1 MNQSIAMIFHHSE
14 EQELLLQ
21 GFRKFL
27 EKEVQPLAER
37 FRDQLIPV
45 EEMRR
50 IQRAMSDFGVG
61 AGVVDVELGGLGV
74 DAVTSGLL
82 QFELSRVSPDVAV
95 TSLIQMI
102 TGKLLNFVPATFR
115 DQVAADVLA
124 VNRFGCVGMSEPD
137 AGSQVTAVR
146 CRAVEEADHYVING
160 EKLWISNGGY
170 SDFLFLLA
178 RFNDDPVGGLGLIMV
193 NRDQGYETSDI
204 EKMGL
209 NSQSTAQVVFQDV
222 RVPKEQLMVAPGD
235 AMKTLFVSLAG
246 SRPVVALMALGVAQ
260 ASLDASVMYAQDRVQ
275 WGKPIAGHQLISAKL
290 GEMATKIE
298 AGKLLAL
305 SALAQV
311 DRKERSDTA
320 AAMAKWFGTEMACEV
335 VAEAMQIHG
344 GNGIT
349 KEYPIEYMY
358 RAVRPFMV
366 TEGTNEIQKLSI
378 GRALTGIDAFG

>member
-1 MNQSIAMIFHHSE
+1 MNQSITMTFHYSE

>member
-1 MNQSIAMIFHHSE
+1 MTFHYSE

-45 EEMRR
+45 EDMRR

>member
-1 MNQSIAMIFHHSE
+1 MNFQLSE
-14 EQELLLQ
+14 EQLLLIA
-21 GFRKFL
+21 GFQKFL
-27 EKEVQPLAER
+27 DREVKPLALR
-37 FRDQLIPV
+37 YRDELIPLS
-45 EEMRR
+45 EMQS
-50 IQRAMSDFGVG
+50 IQRAMIDFGAG
-61 AGVVDVELGGLGV
+61 AGVVDEQLGGLGV

-82 QFELSRVSPDVAV
+82 QFELSRSSPDIAV
-95 TSLIQMI
+95 TALIQNI
-102 TGKLLNFVPATFR
+102 VGKLLKYVPEPLR
-115 DQVAADVLA
+115 ERYIEDVLS

-146 CRAVEEADHYVING
+146 CRASEDGDDYIING

-170 SDFLFLLA
+170 SDFIFLLA
-178 RFNDDPVGGLGLIMV
+178 RFNDDPAGGLGLILV
-193 NRDQGYETSDI
+193 ERQHGYQTSDI

-222 RVPKEQLMVAPGD
+222 RVPKTNMMVAPGE
-235 AMKTLFVSLAG
+235 AMKALFISLAG
-246 SRPVVALMALGVAQ
+246 SRPLVSLMALGVAQ
-260 ASLDASVMYAQDRVQ
+260 AALDESIRYAQDRSQ
-275 WGKPIAGHQLISAKL
+275 FGKPIAGHQLISAKL

-305 SALAQV
+305 QALSQV
-311 DRKERSDTA
+311 DRGERSDVS
-320 AAMAKWFGTEMACEV
+320 AAMSKWFGTQMACEV
-335 VAEAMQIHG
+335 VGEALQIHG

-349 KEYPIEYMY
+349 KEYPVEYMY

>member
-1 MNQSIAMIFHHSE
+1 MNQSIAMTFHYSE

-45 EEMRR
+45 EDMRR

-204 EKMGL
+204 EKIGL

>member
-1 MNQSIAMIFHHSE
+1 MTFHYSE

-102 TGKLLNFVPATFR
+102 TGKLLNFVPEAFR

-146 CRAVEEADHYVING
+146 CRAVEEAGHYVING

-193 NRDQGYETSDI
+193 DRDQGYETSDI

>member
-1 MNQSIAMIFHHSE
+1 MNQSIAMTFHYSE

-178 RFNDDPVGGLGLIMV
+178 RFNDDPAGGLGLIMV

>member
-1 MNQSIAMIFHHSE
+1 MIFHYSE

-102 TGKLLNFVPATFR
+102 TGKLLNFVPEAFR
-115 DQVAADVLA
+115 DQMAADVLA

>member
-1 MNQSIAMIFHHSE
+1 MDFQLSE
-14 EQELLLQ
+14 EQSLLID

-27 EKEVQPLAER
+27 QRDAKPLAER
-37 FRDQLIPV
+37 YRDQLIPV
-45 EEMRR
+45 EEMQR
-50 IQRAMSDFGVG
+50 IQRAMADFGVG
-61 AGVVDVELGGLGV
+61 AGVIEENFGGMGV
-74 DAVTSGLL
+74 DAVTAGLL
-82 QFELSRVSPDVAV
+82 QFELSRISPDIAV
-95 TSLIQMI
+95 TSLIQNI
-102 TGKLLNFVPATFR
+102 VGKLMRYVPEPLRAGYLE
-115 DQVAADVLA
+115 DVLA

-146 CRAVEEADHYVING
+146 CRAVEDGNDYVING

-170 SDFLFLLA
+170 SDFMFLLA
-178 RFNDDPVGGLGLIMV
+178 RFNDDPVGGLGLILV
-193 NRDQGYETSDI
+193 ERKDGYETNDI

-209 NSQSTAQVVFQDV
+209 NSQSTAQVSFQDV
-222 RVPKEQLMVAPGD
+222 RVPVTNLMVPPGD

-246 SRPVVALMALGVAQ
+246 SRPLVSLMALGVAQ
-260 ASLDASVMYAQDRVQ
+260 AALDESVSYAQDRTQ
-275 WGKPIAGHQLISAKL
+275 FGKPIAGHQLISAKI

-305 SALAQV
+305 KALSQV
-311 DRKERSDTA
+311 DRGERSDLS
-320 AAMAKWFGTEMACEV
+320 AAMSKWFGTQMACEV
-335 VAEAMQIHG
+335 VGEAMQIHG

-358 RAVRPFMV
+358 RAVRAFMV

>member
-1 MNQSIAMIFHHSE
+1 MIFHYSE

-102 TGKLLNFVPATFR
+102 TGKLLNFVPETFR

>member
-1 MNQSIAMIFHHSE
+1 MNQSIAMTFHYSE